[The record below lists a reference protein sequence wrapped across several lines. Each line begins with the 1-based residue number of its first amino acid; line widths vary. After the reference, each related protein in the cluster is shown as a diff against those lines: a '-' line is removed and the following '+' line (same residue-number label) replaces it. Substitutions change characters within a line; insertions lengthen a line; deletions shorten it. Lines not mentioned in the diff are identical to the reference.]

1 MNNISK
7 YFSDTYD
14 IMKSIEDM
22 SELLREVI
30 DYNDFMNIISTY
42 YNQYLPTDNTVYT
55 IEISIKE

>member
-22 SELLREVI
+22 SELLREVM

-42 YNQYLPTDNTVYT
+42 YSQYLPTENTVYT
-55 IEISIKE
+55 IEISINE

>member
-42 YNQYLPTDNTVYT
+42 YNQYLSTENTVYT